1 MSTRAGGG
9 QAMTKDEAMEI
20 ITFSP
25 QYLELMSA
33 LEEAK
38 KQLSPDEWQ
47 EVSQTLM
54 NEVDKFVK
62 QQVAELSELVEG
74 NTFRA

>member
-1 MSTRAGGG
+1 
-9 QAMTKDEAMEI
+9 MTKDEAMEI

-25 QYLELMSA
+25 QYLELMEA

-38 KQLSPDEWQ
+38 KTLSPDDWQ
-47 EVSQTLM
+47 EVSQALM
-54 NEVDKFVK
+54 SEVDKFVT
-62 QQVAELSELVEG
+62 QQIAELSELVKG

>member
-1 MSTRAGGG
+1 
-9 QAMTKDEAMEI
+9 MTKDEAMEI

-25 QYLELMSA
+25 QCLELMSA

-38 KQLSPDEWQ
+38 KQLSP
-47 EVSQTLM
+47 EVSQALM
-54 NEVDKFVK
+54 NEVDKFVT
-62 QQVAELSELVEG
+62 QQIAELSELVEG

>member
-1 MSTRAGGG
+1 
-9 QAMTKDEAMEI
+9 MEI

-25 QYLELMSA
+25 QYLELMEA

-38 KQLSPDEWQ
+38 KTLSPDEWQ
-47 EVSQTLM
+47 EVSQALM
-54 NEVDKFVK
+54 NEVDKFVT
-62 QQVAELSELVEG
+62 QQIAELSELVEG

>member
-1 MSTRAGGG
+1 
-9 QAMTKDEAMEI
+9 MTKDEAMEI

-47 EVSQTLM
+47 EVSQALM
-54 NEVDKFVK
+54 NEVDKFVT
-62 QQVAELSELVEG
+62 QQIAELTALVEG

>member
-1 MSTRAGGG
+1 
-9 QAMTKDEAMEI
+9 MTKDEAMEI

-25 QYLELMSA
+25 QYLELMEA

-38 KQLSPDEWQ
+38 KTLSPDEWQ
-47 EVSQTLM
+47 EVSQALM
-54 NEVDKFVK
+54 NEVDKFVT
-62 QQVAELSELVEG
+62 QQIAELSELVEG

>member
-1 MSTRAGGG
+1 
-9 QAMTKDEAMEI
+9 MEI

-38 KQLSPDEWQ
+38 KQLSTDEWQ
-47 EVSQTLM
+47 EVSQALM
-54 NEVDKFVK
+54 NEVDKFVT
-62 QQVAELSELVEG
+62 QQIAELSELVEG

>member
-1 MSTRAGGG
+1 
-9 QAMTKDEAMEI
+9 MTKDEAMEI

-25 QYLELMSA
+25 QYLELMEA

-38 KQLSPDEWQ
+38 KTLSPDDWQ
-47 EVSQTLM
+47 EVSQALM
-54 NEVDKFVK
+54 SEVDKFVT
-62 QQVAELSELVEG
+62 QQIAELSELVEG

>member
-1 MSTRAGGG
+1 
-9 QAMTKDEAMEI
+9 MTKDEAMEI

-38 KQLSPDEWQ
+38 KQLSTDEWQ
-47 EVSQTLM
+47 EVSQALM
-54 NEVDKFVK
+54 NEVDKFVT
-62 QQVAELSELVEG
+62 QQIAELSELVEG